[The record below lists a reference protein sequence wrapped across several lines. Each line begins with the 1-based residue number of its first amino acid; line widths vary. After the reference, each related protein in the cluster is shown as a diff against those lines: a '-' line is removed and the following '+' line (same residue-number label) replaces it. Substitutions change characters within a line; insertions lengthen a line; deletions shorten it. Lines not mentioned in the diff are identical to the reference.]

1 MIPGRPRR
9 PFTRWAAG
17 VGIVVGCSVG
27 LAACGDGGDS
37 SARQACAHVKTSLA
51 LYAQS
56 TAATDPTRA
65 ARLAEEA
72 QIQLTDAEP
81 LAAQAADEDSQ
92 WQALMTTISEGAN
105 IDEGHLVPALRAQ
118 CVVANSNP
126 NVNPQSPSSNSG
138 SSGTTTQPQNV
149 NPAPASPAG

>member
-1 MIPGRPRR
+1 MIPARPRR
-9 PFTRWAAG
+9 SLTRWAAG

-92 WQALMTTISEGAN
+92 WQALMTTISEYGRVS
-105 IDEGHLVPALRAQ
+105 ESHLVTALADQ
-118 CVVANSNP
+118 CAVADSSVGGQP
-126 NVNPQSPSSNSG
+126 PPPSSIPPPA
-138 SSGTTTQPQNV
+138 TTPPTT
-149 NPAPASPAG
+149 